1 VAAVGGEE
9 RSEFLRQSREVAEA
23 WSKVGIDAKYE
34 VIAGANHFTV
44 VDELILPDSAMLK
57 RIVVMAHEAASA

>member
-1 VAAVGGEE
+1 
-9 RSEFLRQSREVAEA
+9 
-23 WSKVGIDAKYE
+23 
-34 VIAGANHFTV
+34 VIAGVNHFTV